1 MHPSKSSGP
10 DRMSPFLFFFYYFF
24 FQKYWYIVGGN
35 VIESVLSVLNSG
47 YVLNKMNF
55 THILLI
61 PKKEPQSVSNYGPI
75 SLSNVVSRI
84 VSKVLANIIKTILAN
99 VIFNSQSAFIS
110 NKLISDNTSVAY
122 EMLYKLR
129 NRRQD
134 KIGHM
139 VGSWTLVKLMIV

>member
-1 MHPSKSSGP
+1 MI
-10 DRMSPFLFFFYYFF
+10 FLF

-35 VIESVLSVLNSG
+35 VIETVLSVLNSG

-61 PKKEPQSVSNYGPI
+61 PKKKEPQSVSNYGPI

-99 VIFNSQSAFIS
+99 VIFNSQSAFVS

-129 NRRQD
+129 NRRQG

-139 VGSWTLVKLMIV
+139 VVKLDISKTNDRVKWELLRKIM